1 MEDSHGDTAKPS
13 SSGVASQLPSN
24 GSGNGKGKGRK
35 AALEKREANHRLHV
49 LDSHMRLNFL
59 HQAAIHLSRQSTSL
73 DDGFAKLSR
82 RYAKLFRD
90 VHKTERVKVMPDIVQ
105 TFCKKCK
112 QIFIANVERCELSLT
127 QRKVLQRKCLLCGYA
142 KNYELNKDYL
152 SRNQRFWKEQ
162 ESLAAEKPELLD
174 KPVP

>member
-1 MEDSHGDTAKPS
+1 MEDPPRDICQPS
-13 SSGVASQLPSN
+13 SSCVTQPASKSN
-24 GSGNGKGKGRK
+24 GNGKGKGKK
-35 AALEKREANHRLHV
+35 AALEKREANHHLHV

-59 HQAAIHLSRQSTSL
+59 HQAAIHLSSQSTSL

-112 QIFIANVERCELSLT
+112 QIFVANVERCELSLT

-162 ESLAAEKPELLD
+162 ESIKDKNPELLD